1 MQGLIN
7 RAIQCFVVDTHG
19 ERVWYDV
26 IARSSVGFNSFEAFL
41 DYPISTTLK
50 LVDAV
55 ERVTSLPKSSF
66 LEDLGVYLV
75 TSPTTKAVRRL
86 LRFGGQTFED
96 FVLSL
101 DELPERINLAF
112 ADIVLP
118 RIEVTQPSSHT
129 FMVTVSDGIDGF
141 DFVVVGVL
149 RALADD
155 YGALAFIDLSCDANA
170 SKITVLLADSG
181 FGAGRNFDFENPLY
195 ALG

>member
-55 ERVTSLPKSSF
+55 ERVTSLPTSSF
-66 LEDLGVYLV
+66 LVDLGVYLV

-170 SKITVLLADSG
+170 SKITVLLAGSG